1 MNKKYLLSSVT
12 AGIAL
17 LYANHGTAQCVST
30 QDCTALGYTET
41 SCPNGNGVKCPFG
54 NKWFCGSSDDTYTE
68 NECMELACD
77 KLGFKYDC
85 TGTGYAGGSGSKC
98 NGKYAACNCAE
109 GYGWKDG
116 VCVEK
121 VCIRWNQQFQSCTQ
135 KLCSTNPTDGSMY
148 TAICS
153 CNCFGKHYDVGLLT
167 SNCGNIN
174 SLCHSYVC
182 KECAEWGLP
191 QSLLIKKGSGVKA
204 GTFLIRSWWLFFR

>member
-12 AGIAL
+12 AGIAF
-17 LYANHGTAQCVST
+17 LYANQGMSQCVTT

-54 NKWFCGSSDDTYTE
+54 SKWFCGSSDDTYTE
-68 NECMELACD
+68 NECMVLACD

-116 VCVEK
+116 ACVEK
-121 VCIRWNQQFQSCTQ
+121 VCTKWADYTVSCSFTNDTAA
-135 KLCSTNPTDGSMY
+135 KCFLDSSEMWHVRCDCRCNRGGNDGMFFVKRTVIYNSCSLE
-148 TAICS
+148 AC
-153 CNCFGKHYDVGLLT
+153 
-167 SNCGNIN
+167 N
-174 SLCHSYVC
+174 SLC

-191 QSLLIKKGSGVKA
+191 
-204 GTFLIRSWWLFFR
+204 